1 MKKTVLFALA
11 VIVCLVGAVVSSYC
25 MAAFTASEA
34 VFGVVAI
41 VFAIGFTL
49 FVNRLTNAVA

>member
-11 VIVCLVGAVVSSYC
+11 VILCLAGAVVSSYC

-41 VFAIGFTL
+41 IFAIGFTL
-49 FVNRLTNAVA
+49 FVNRLTNAVV

>member
-1 MKKTVLFALA
+1 MTSGSQCVAMLEYDA
-11 VIVCLVGAVVSSYC
+11 IVTLPMRSPFVS
-25 MAAFTASEA
+25 AASEA

-41 VFAIGFTL
+41 AFAIGFTL

>member
-11 VIVCLVGAVVSSYC
+11 VIVCLAGAVVSSYC

-41 VFAIGFTL
+41 AFAIGFTL

>member
-1 MKKTVLFALA
+1 MKKTTLFALA

-25 MAAFTASEA
+25 MAVFTASEA
-34 VFGVVAI
+34 VFGVLSI

-49 FVNRLTNAVA
+49 LVNKLTNAVG

>member
-11 VIVCLVGAVVSSYC
+11 VILCLAGAVVSSYC

-41 VFAIGFTL
+41 AFAIGFTL
-49 FVNRLTNAVA
+49 FVNKLTNAVA

>member
-11 VIVCLVGAVVSSYC
+11 VILCLAGAVVSSYC

-41 VFAIGFTL
+41 AFAIGFTL

>member
-11 VIVCLVGAVVSSYC
+11 VIVCLAGAVVSSYC

-41 VFAIGFTL
+41 AFAIGFTL
-49 FVNRLTNAVA
+49 FVNKLTNAVA

>member
-1 MKKTVLFALA
+1 MKKTTLFALA

-34 VFGVVAI
+34 VFGVLAV
-41 VFAIGFTL
+41 VFAMGFTL
-49 FVNRLTNAVA
+49 FVNKLTNAFD

>member
-1 MKKTVLFALA
+1 MKKAVLFALA
-11 VIVCLVGAVVSSYC
+11 VILCLAGAVVSSYC

-41 VFAIGFTL
+41 TFAIGFTL

>member
-11 VIVCLVGAVVSSYC
+11 VILCLAGAVVSSYC

-49 FVNRLTNAVA
+49 FVNRLTNAVV

>member
-1 MKKTVLFALA
+1 MKKTALFALA

-34 VFGVVAI
+34 VFGIVA
-41 VFAIGFTL
+41 VLFAVGFTL
-49 FVNRLTNAVA
+49 FVNKLTNAVA

>member
-11 VIVCLVGAVVSSYC
+11 VILCLAGAVVSSYC

-41 VFAIGFTL
+41 AFAIGFTL
-49 FVNRLTNAVA
+49 SVNRLTNAVA

>member
-11 VIVCLVGAVVSSYC
+11 VILCLAGAVVSSYC

>member
-1 MKKTVLFALA
+1 MLEYDA
-11 VIVCLVGAVVSSYC
+11 IVTLPMRSPFVSD
-25 MAAFTASEA
+25 ASEA

-41 VFAIGFTL
+41 AIAIGFTL

>member
-11 VIVCLVGAVVSSYC
+11 VILCLVGAVASSYC

>member
-11 VIVCLVGAVVSSYC
+11 VVVCLAGAVVSSYC

-41 VFAIGFTL
+41 AFAIGFTL
-49 FVNRLTNAVA
+49 FVNKLTNAVA

>member
-1 MKKTVLFALA
+1 MKKTTLFALA
-11 VIVCLVGAVVSSYC
+11 VIVCLAGAVVSSYC

-41 VFAIGFTL
+41 AFAIGFTL

>member
-1 MKKTVLFALA
+1 MKKTTLFALA

-34 VFGVVAI
+34 VFGALAVVFCNGIYSVCKQAHQCS
-41 VFAIGFTL
+41 
-49 FVNRLTNAVA
+49 

>member
-11 VIVCLVGAVVSSYC
+11 VIVCLAGAVVSSYC

>member
-11 VIVCLVGAVVSSYC
+11 VILCLVGAVVSSYC

>member
-11 VIVCLVGAVVSSYC
+11 VIVCLAGAVVSSYC

-34 VFGVVAI
+34 GFGVVAI
-41 VFAIGFTL
+41 AFAIGFTL

>member
-11 VIVCLVGAVVSSYC
+11 VILCLVGAVVSSYC

-41 VFAIGFTL
+41 AFAIGFTL

>member
-11 VIVCLVGAVVSSYC
+11 VIVCLAGAVVSSYC

-41 VFAIGFTL
+41 AFAIGFTQ

>member
-11 VIVCLVGAVVSSYC
+11 VIVCLAGAVVSSYC
-25 MAAFTASEA
+25 MAASTASEA

-41 VFAIGFTL
+41 AFAIGFTL
-49 FVNRLTNAVA
+49 FVNKLTNAVA